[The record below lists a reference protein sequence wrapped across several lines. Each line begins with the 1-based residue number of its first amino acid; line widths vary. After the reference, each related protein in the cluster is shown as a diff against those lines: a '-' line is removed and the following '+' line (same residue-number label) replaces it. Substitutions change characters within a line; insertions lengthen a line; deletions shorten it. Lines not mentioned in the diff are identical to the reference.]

1 MPWFQQR
8 AGISVAGEGADS
20 HDDFK
25 PVQKDSSAAPSVTE
39 HIEQVFNLLSILQS
53 VSQDFSFRIIVQ
65 IFADLWV
72 R

>member
-39 HIEQVFNLLSILQS
+39 HIEQVLNPFSVLQS
-53 VSQDFSFRIIVQ
+53 VS
-65 IFADLWV
+65 
-72 R
+72 

>member
-39 HIEQVFNLLSILQS
+39 HIEQVFYLLYNLS
-53 VSQDFSFRIIVQ
+53 VKTFLLES
-65 IFADLWV
+65 L
-72 R
+72 